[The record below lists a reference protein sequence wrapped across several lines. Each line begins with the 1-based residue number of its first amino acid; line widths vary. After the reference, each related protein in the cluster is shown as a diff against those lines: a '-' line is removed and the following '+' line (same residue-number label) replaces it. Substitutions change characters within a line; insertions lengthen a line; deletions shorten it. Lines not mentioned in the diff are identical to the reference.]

1 MKTRFTPLA
10 LTVLFV
16 LAAVMN
22 ASAESAADISKRFA
36 ADKAKALEA
45 YLQANPKAAD
55 AADAQAMLAESY
67 GETGD
72 NTKQL
77 GVLEKQY
84 AAMSKGADADLR
96 AAAGNLAKRL
106 KLITDKSQSR
116 AAVDAVKKD
125 FAAHKEIDQAS
136 KFFDSLT
143 KKLDLPGVGDT
154 MSIAYTALDGT
165 KVDLASMKGKVVLV
179 DFWATWCGPCVGEL
193 PNVKKAFA
201 AYHGKGF
208 EIIGI
213 SLDQEKETLES
224 FVKKNEMTW
233 PQAFDGK
240 GWENEIAQKFGIQS
254 IPATFLVGKDGKI
267 AATDLRGPALEAKL
281 AELLK

>member
-1 MKTRFTPLA
+1 MKTKLLTLVVTLLA
-10 LTVLFV
+10 L
-16 LAAVMN
+16 A
-22 ASAESAADISKRFA
+22 ASAETASDISKRFA

-45 YLQANPKAAD
+45 YLQANPKAID
-55 AADAQAMLAESY
+55 SEAAQGMLVNAY
-67 GETGD
+67 AETGD
-72 NTKQL
+72 TAKEL
-77 GVLEKQY
+77 AALEKQY
-84 AAMSKGADADLR
+84 EATPKGADGDLR
-96 AAAGNLAKRL
+96 SAAGNLSKRV
-106 KLITDKSQSR
+106 KLLTDKAKAL

-125 FAAHKEIDQAS
+125 FAAHKEIAQAS
-136 KFFDSLT
+136 KFFDGLV
-143 KKLDLPGVGDT
+143 KKLDLPSVGDI
-154 MSIAYTALDGT
+154 MNISYTAVDGS

-193 PNVKKAFA
+193 PNVKKAFE

-213 SLDQEKETLES
+213 SLDQEKDTLDA
-224 FVKKNEMTW
+224 FVKKNGVTW

-267 AATDLRGPALEAKL
+267 AATDLRGPALESKL